1 MQDLLAMQPDFN
13 FALNSEA
20 DAEHF
25 LVATSALVDAKGQ
38 SIWKRAQRMGA
49 TVNLGLAPSSV
60 ALESGTAF
68 LTAANDAKKRLGIAE
83 LGIEFLKRD
92 PGTGYHQPRGALL
105 LYGNGIAANDARTEV
120 DSTAVR
126 PAILQMMGVA

>member
-1 MQDLLAMQPDFN
+1 
-13 FALNSEA
+13 
-20 DAEHF
+20 
-25 LVATSALVDAKGQ
+25 
-38 SIWKRAQRMGA
+38 MGA
-49 TVNLGLAPSSV
+49 TVNLGLAPSSS
-60 ALESGTAF
+60 ALESGEVF
-68 LTAANDAKKRLGIAE
+68 LVSASGIKKRLTIAD

-105 LYGNGIAANDARTEV
+105 LYGNGIAANDARREV